1 MRSNIRFIIL
11 FFYLFNST
19 DLFSQ
24 NEEEISNLILQ
35 KKYYTADSLLKKT
48 ILKQESVSSEI
59 TFLFGKN
66 SYFLKKYEQSIN
78 WLNKYLELKG
88 QNGFFSR

>member
-1 MRSNIRFIIL
+1 MKRIFLMIFL
-11 FFYLFNST
+11 FT
-19 DLFSQ
+19 ICDLFSQ
-24 NEEEISNLILQ
+24 NEEEIRNLILQ

-66 SYFLKKYEQSIN
+66 
-78 WLNKYLELKG
+78 
-88 QNGFFSR
+88 